1 MLALLLQTS
10 NFHSNCFSH
19 RISKHSYKT
28 ADQESLILSRGQ
40 IATEISNSI
49 TGASK
54 LRAKVSS
61 PDYFDTENKQTN
73 KEIPFSR
80 LDSKTSFILFYR
92 MKSDNV

>member
-19 RISKHSYKT
+19 TLSQHSYKT

-40 IATEISNSI
+40 IATEYLIKI
-49 TGASK
+49 LGPLK

-73 KEIPFSR
+73 KEIPICQ
-80 LDSKTSFILFYR
+80 T
-92 MKSDNV
+92 

>member
-19 RISKHSYKT
+19 RIGKHSYKT

-40 IATEISNSI
+40 IATKYLIKL
-49 TGASK
+49 GASK

-73 KEIPFSR
+73 KEIP
-80 LDSKTSFILFYR
+80 I
-92 MKSDNV
+92 

>member
-19 RISKHSYKT
+19 IILSQQSYKT

-40 IATEISNSI
+40 IATEISNSF

-73 KEIPFSR
+73 KEIPIR
-80 LDSKTSFILFYR
+80 
-92 MKSDNV
+92 